1 MYLTNERVIP
11 TICQGRI
18 TIQETII
25 MSKYN
30 LAYVMIVDGL
40 LNKLI
45 CSNNRLNATKNGRLL
60 IQKALANE

>member
-1 MYLTNERVIP
+1 
-11 TICQGRI
+11 
-18 TIQETII
+18 